1 MRLYKLIGLEIDAL
15 TAEYNETMKNIE
27 TYTDILNNYSSMAG
41 VIVRQLKAYKKQY
54 AHPRLTQIENA
65 EAIVLE
71 EKKAEAYP
79 AVLLMDRFGYVR
91 TIEESVYEKN
101 REAADAEN
109 RFVIHCMSDARLCL
123 FTDSGKQH
131 LLKMEDIPH
140 GKFRDKGTPADNLCN
155 YDSSKESILTVM
167 DLKEIVS
174 SFLIFVTQQGYIKQ
188 VAGTEFDVSKRTI
201 ASTHLAD
208 DDRVISV
215 HPARF
220 QASIVLHTSG
230 NYLLRLSEEDIPV
243 QKKSARGVHGIKLG
257 SGEKVETV
265 FYLEE
270 GSESEVMI
278 GEKKMSLNRLHVSA
292 RGSKGSKIR
301 R

>member
-1 MRLYKLIGLEIDAL
+1 M
-15 TAEYNETMKNIE
+15 
-27 TYTDILNNYSSMAG
+27 
-41 VIVRQLKAYKKQY
+41 
-54 AHPRLTQIENA
+54 
-65 EAIVLE
+65 
-71 EKKAEAYP
+71 
-79 AVLLMDRFGYVR
+79 
-91 TIEESVYEKN
+91 
-101 REAADAEN
+101 
-109 RFVIHCMSDARLCL
+109 
-123 FTDSGKQH
+123 
-131 LLKMEDIPH
+131 
-140 GKFRDKGTPADNLCN
+140 
-155 YDSSKESILTVM
+155 
-167 DLKEIVS
+167 
-174 SFLIFVTQQGYIKQ
+174 
-188 VAGTEFDVSKRTI
+188 SKRTI

>member
-1 MRLYKLIGLEIDAL
+1 
-15 TAEYNETMKNIE
+15 
-27 TYTDILNNYSSMAG
+27 MAG